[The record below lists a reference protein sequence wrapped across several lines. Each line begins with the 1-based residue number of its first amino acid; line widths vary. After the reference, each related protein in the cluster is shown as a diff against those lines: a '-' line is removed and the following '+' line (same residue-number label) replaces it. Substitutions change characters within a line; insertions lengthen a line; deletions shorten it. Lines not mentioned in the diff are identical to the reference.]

1 MTYSVLDVQR
11 VGVQPFLLVGLS
23 ISLWVRSGEAS
34 FFLVISQ
41 NKISD
46 PRAILLLPSDHFPL
60 VMMQTVFQIRAPSK
74 STTSRVST
82 RTNAVRA
89 TGVTV
94 SDVKGADGG
103 RMVVEVDGQKVR
115 AV

>member
-1 MTYSVLDVQR
+1 
-11 VGVQPFLLVGLS
+11 
-23 ISLWVRSGEAS
+23 
-34 FFLVISQ
+34 
-41 NKISD
+41 
-46 PRAILLLPSDHFPL
+46 
-60 VMMQTVFQIRAPSK
+60 MMQTAFQIRAPSK